1 MEKNNETIYILDS
14 PVFISGFTEFINK
27 KFITSNLVLKE
38 IKTKNLIKN
47 LDIIIKK
54 GLIKIVKPKEKYIKK
69 IIEISKEI
77 GDFKKLSKTDIEI
90 LAIALEEEN
99 KGKNAIIVSDDYS
112 LQNIAKHLGIEIEGI
127 HFPKIKKSIEWQW
140 YCPSCFKKYDNE
152 VNGICQICGSK
163 LKRKPKKQRIL

>member
-1 MEKNNETIYILDS
+1 MKNNETIYILDS

-27 KFITSNLVLKE
+27 KFITSNLVIKE

-99 KGKNAIIVSDDYS
+99 KGKNAIIV
-112 LQNIAKHLGIEIEGI
+112 K
-127 HFPKIKKSIEWQW
+127 
-140 YCPSCFKKYDNE
+140 
-152 VNGICQICGSK
+152 
-163 LKRKPKKQRIL
+163 